1 MIRRS
6 KRWKVSF
13 AAATCSLCLV
23 LPSAVGQVPRTAEM
37 SASILPT
44 RRTIDGVEVLE
55 YRPDALERAPQFT
68 TAPIPLV
75 VFGGADADPTYDL
88 TWLSNAVL
96 WPDGSIATF
105 SQIGS
110 KLFVFGR
117 DGRPRRII
125 GRQGQGPGEFMAA
138 SGIVPGF
145 GDSLILVDFANRR
158 INWILADRGV
168 VAERSLALEF
178 HRQLSTVAG
187 VLPNRLIVMSSAGRL
202 QQGVVGQVTRPP
214 ASIGVLSSA
223 DGKSRLIAEVPDLPT
238 AMIET
243 RYSGR
248 LRMTARPL
256 RLGDRAHIAV
266 WDTLIVTASG
276 DSRIELRDS
285 TGRVVQRLTIPA
297 ARRAVTPAMRRQ
309 IIDRE
314 LARLRGPKSEP
325 LIDPAES
332 ERLAREAPFADSLP
346 VVGNIFVGR
355 DRVMWIVDPAIPGE
369 STWAA
374 TGIAHD
380 WSVVARVR
388 GSGGV
393 PIGFG
398 PGRVLLRRE
407 DADGVVSLAA
417 YGLVPRPR

>member
-1 MIRRS
+1 MIRRQM
-6 KRWKVSF
+6 RRKVCF
-13 AAATCSLCLV
+13 AAATCSLCLA
-23 LPSAVGQVPRTAEM
+23 LPSAIGQVPRTREM
-37 SASILPT
+37 SASILPS
-44 RRTIDGVEVLE
+44 RRTVDGLDVLE
-55 YRPDALERAPQFT
+55 HRPDALERAPQFT
-68 TAPIPLV
+68 TAPTPVV

-96 WPDGSIATF
+96 LPDGSIATF
-105 SQIGS
+105 SRIGS

-117 DGRPRRII
+117 DGHPRRII

-138 SGIVPGF
+138 SGIVPGS

-168 VAERSLALEF
+168 VAERPLAPEF
-178 HRQLSTVAG
+178 HRQLSSVAG
-187 VLPNRLIVMSSAGRL
+187 VLGNQLIVMSSAGRL

-214 ASIGVLSSA
+214 ASIGVLSPA
-223 DGKSRLIAEVPDLPT
+223 DGKSRLIAEVPDLST

-243 RYSGR
+243 RYRGR
-248 LRMTARPL
+248 PRMTAHPV
-256 RLGDRAHIAV
+256 RLGDRVHITV
-266 WDTLIVTASG
+266 WDALIVTASG

-285 TGRVVQRLTIPA
+285 NGRVVRRLIIPA
-297 ARRAVTPAMRRQ
+297 VRRPVTAAMRRQ
-309 IIDRE
+309 IIERE
-314 LARLRGPKSEP
+314 LARLRGPNSEP

-346 VVGNIFVGR
+346 VIGNILVGG

-374 TGIAHD
+374 TGVALDGSI
-380 WSVVARVR
+380 VARVR

-393 PIGFG
+393 PMAFG